1 MGRCFTMNIETT
13 RSVLLWCLG
22 INYGILIVWFVA
34 FTLAHD
40 SMYRLHAR
48 WFRIS
53 VEQFDTVNYTGMA
66 VYKIGVLLLNLAP
79 YLALRMVS

>member
-1 MGRCFTMNIETT
+1 MNIETT